1 MPIYERMTIQG
12 RGGALPQYQSNQTPY
27 VPGQGVTA
35 RLSDARGQLE
45 GAGQQAKYKALAGLG
60 KAVDGAVDVGLQAY
74 EDYSKTKATELVT
87 KYKMGMRQ
95 SMYGEGGI
103 LTREGDAAFT
113 ANADTMKRSKEMRA
127 ELLKDMGGSRV
138 EQIFNQLIDP
148 EEAEYSLK
156 AQEYEGKQYRVYQDR
171 TDTAAFNEAAESAM
185 YGYADGKTWAKGV
198 GEALYFQKQML
209 MRKGYSGEA
218 LERGLKESGSKI
230 FAGGIEQALAA
241 NDLAAARR
249 LLKQGEGSR
258 MTAEDA
264 AKARKAIDAKAEALE
279 RKAEANR
286 NKAGKAI
293 MAGYA
298 DAEYKAKN
306 MGDVSTL
313 EGMAA
318 ELGKLGLTDEAE
330 KCRNAAETWRG
341 MEDVSK
347 LSLPELAQKIES
359 ATGSMKAEKDVDAH
373 RRLSTQTK
381 AMLDVYNH
389 RFKALNAD
397 PALVADTAPDIA
409 LPDQPS
415 EADKFAARMEWQEK
429 NGVPADMA
437 VPLTKSEAGYLG
449 QQYTQSAQ
457 PVQFL
462 AEMRTTYGDMYQPV
476 LKQLVTSGAI
486 PPTANLVA
494 DMEPEAGQYLAQ
506 ASRKDYEK
514 ETETALGIEKADKNA
529 MKASLQEHL
538 AESIGTLAASGD
550 AAAGSRILDAG
561 YRLALRY
568 RELGMDADDAT
579 EKAAQDVFAS
589 RYAVRGS
596 YRVPKRFN
604 DDDVD
609 AGAQAY
615 VENLD
620 TSDILV
626 GLSDEAKAMK
636 PEALALLMRRTIA
649 LSGRWV
655 TNRDESGLILTVG
668 GAPVRLK
675 SGGRVEVTFEELEHL
690 GLTGSEE

>member
-1 MPIYERMTIQG
+1 MPTVPRYVQTERPRGYQNVQPLKGGQIVAGAWQQAGKALQGAGNTLNDMALDMQRRQNEAVAREAMTAYEDLRHTFWNGVIENRKGKNALGDQNSKDVITQAAEWQRDIVASLLEHKTEWQKRLLTEYFQKRGLSLQDQAQHWQQRQWDEYEAGAAKAFQQAQLQRAVDDPAQMSVAMANYATSVLTFNRG
-12 RGGALPQYQSNQTPY
+12 RG
-27 VPGQGVTA
+27 V
-35 RLSDARGQLE
+35 SDEATSLQVQE
-45 GAGQQAKYKALAGLG
+45 GWDKAG
-60 KAVDGAVDVGLQAY
+60 KAVVRQFLQGEDLKGASRTLDQY
-74 EDYSKTKATELVT
+74 ENDLSPSTVREL
-87 KYKMGMRQ
+87 
-95 SMYGEGGI
+95 
-103 LTREGDAAFT
+103 
-113 ANADTMKRSKEMRA
+113 RA
-127 ELLKDMGGSRV
+127 EIRK
-138 EQIFNQLIDP
+138 QQ
-148 EEAEYSLK
+148 EAM
-156 AQEYEGKQYRVYQDR
+156 R
-171 TDTAAFNEAAESAM
+171 T
-185 YGYADGKTWAKGV
+185 
-198 GEALYFQKQML
+198 
-209 MRKGYSGEA
+209 R
-218 LERGLKESGSKI
+218 
-230 FAGGIEQALAA
+230 
-241 NDLAAARR
+241 
-249 LLKQGEGSR
+249 
-258 MTAEDA
+258 
-264 AKARKAIDAKAEALE
+264 
-279 RKAEANR
+279 AEANLT
-286 NKAGKAI
+286 KAGKAI
-293 MAGYA
+293 MKGYA
-298 DAEYKAKN
+298 DAEYQAKN

-313 EGMAA
+313 EKMAA
-318 ELGKLGLTDEAE
+318 DLGKLGLTDEAE

-341 MEDVSK
+341 MEDISK
-347 LSLPELAQKIES
+347 LSLPELAQKIEA
-359 ATGSMKAEKDVDAH
+359 ATGSLKAEKDVDTH
-373 RRLSTQTK
+373 KRLSTQSK
-381 AMLDVYNH
+381 AMLDVYNI
-389 RFKALNAD
+389 RLKALNSD
-397 PALVADTAPDIA
+397 PAQAADTAPDLA

-415 EADKFAARMEWQEK
+415 EADKFAARMEWQKK

-437 VPLTKSEAGYLG
+437 VPLTKGEAGYLG

-462 AEMRTTYGDMYQPV
+462 AAMRTTYGDMYQPV

-529 MKASLQEHL
+529 MKTKLQGEL
-538 AESIGTLAASGD
+538 ADIIGTLAAFGD

-589 RYAVRGS
+589 RYTVRGS

>member
-1 MPIYERMTIQG
+1 MLQVYKNQNMGQAQLNAPQMRQIST
-12 RGGALPQYQSNQTPY
+12 GG
-27 VPGQGVTA
+27 V
-35 RLSDARGQLE
+35 
-45 GAGQQAKYKALAGLG
+45 AGLMPTDNIAMG
-60 KAVDGAVDVGLQAY
+60 KKAMGAIFDAMA
-74 EDYSKTKATELVT
+74 E
-87 KYKMGMRQ
+87 RQ
-95 SMYGEGGI
+95 
-103 LTREGDAAFT
+103 
-113 ANADTMKRSKEMRA
+113 
-127 ELLKDMGGSRV
+127 RV
-138 EQIFNQLIDP
+138 
-148 EEAEYSLK
+148 
-156 AQEYEGKQYRVYQDR
+156 QDN
-171 TDTAAFNEAAESAM
+171 T
-185 YGYADGKTWAKGV
+185 
-198 GEALYFQKQML
+198 
-209 MRKGYSGEA
+209 
-218 LERGLKESGSKI
+218 
-230 FAGGIEQALAA
+230 
-241 NDLAAARR
+241 DLAAASSELQKQVIAFQSQYRQQNMGRDARDAGDVWAQNVGELAGKIGEQFQGRPDLQARFKQAANEMALRSYASGFSYADGEEAKYRDATREEKLAILNDAIGNGTPMDIASAKQDYEATLALLYPGRNLQPELMAADR
-249 LLKQGEGSR
+249 LVAGGLIDR
-258 MTAEDA
+258 ALAENDIREARALYKEQRDQLGKDA
-264 AKARKAIDAKAEALE
+264 PSYLSKIDAKAEALE
-279 RKAEANR
+279 RKWEANR

-293 MAGYA
+293 MEGYA

-318 ELGKLGLTDEAE
+318 ELGKLGLADEAE

-389 RFKALNAD
+389 RLKALNAD
-397 PALVADTAPDIA
+397 PALAADTAPDIT

-415 EADKFAARMEWQEK
+415 EADKFAARMEWQKK

-437 VPLTKSEAGYLG
+437 APLTKSEAGYLG

-462 AEMRTTYGDMYQPV
+462 AEMRTTYGDMYWPV
-476 LKQLVTSGAI
+476 LKQLVTSGAV

-589 RYAVRGS
+589 RYTVRGS